1 MDVAAVL
8 SMSDITRD
16 AVLPGNLRIF
26 QTTDGPRV
34 NLDTIILS
42 SWVKIHSGHSR
53 FLEAGCATGAI
64 SLILA
69 KKFTGNFRITG
80 IDIQDELITLA
91 EQNALSN
98 NLYDR
103 VEFLTGDLRD
113 ENLLPRDYFDG
124 LVINPPYSSLN
135 TSRESNNSS
144 RTTARLELTC
154 TIDDVGN
161 LAKRVLKSR
170 GRLFA
175 IFKSE
180 RLDEFLATMLK
191 NRIIPKRLRPVY
203 PDINHNS
210 GVFLIECIKNGG
222 EGLSVLPPLIIRNEN
237 NNYTRELLQA
247 YEIDGEL

>member
-1 MDVAAVL
+1 
-8 SMSDITRD
+8 MSDFTQD
-16 AVLPGNLRIF
+16 AILPGNLKIF

-34 NLDTIILS
+34 NLDTILLA
-42 SWVKIHSGHSR
+42 SWVKLHCGHSK

-69 KKFTGNFRITG
+69 KKFTSDFHITG
-80 IDIQDELITLA
+80 IDIQDELVMLA
-91 EQNALSN
+91 EKNASIH
-98 NLYDR
+98 
-103 VEFLTGDLRD
+103 ELTDKVKFIQGDLRD
-113 ENLLPRDYFDG
+113 KNLLPLEYYDG
-124 LVINPPYSSLN
+124 LVINPPYASLKA
-135 TSRESNNSS
+135 SRQSNALS
-144 RTTARLELTC
+144 RSTARLELTC
-154 TIDDVGN
+154 TLDDVGN

-191 NRIIPKRLRPVY
+191 NKIIPKRLRPVY

-222 EGLSVLPPLIIRNEN
+222 EGLSVIPPLIIRDEN
-237 NNYTRELLQA
+237 NNYTAELLRA
-247 YEIDGEL
+247 YEV